1 MTKWKPSLENCCLE
15 RSVDFVVPIKISLG
29 PKSTRVT
36 QKQRCRFVNENEI
49 NKGNNEYT
57 KEQIFESE
65 RKSGFLP
72 NVSMLSCIAIMFATV
87 LFNRRKPN

>member
-1 MTKWKPSLENCCLE
+1 MVK
-15 RSVDFVVPIKISLG
+15 VY
-29 PKSTRVT
+29 
-36 QKQRCRFVNENEI
+36 VNENEI
-49 NKGNNEYT
+49 NKGNNEYS